1 MLWNDTVLEEFGLK
15 PEDLQTEEQVLA
27 AFDLVKNSDK
37 TVNGASYIPVL
48 VDGNMYQES
57 TLRTLEYFF
66 GSMPIDDEG
75 NYQDWIRH
83 QNQNMHC
90 SF

>member
-1 MLWNDTVLEEFGLK
+1 M
-15 PEDLQTEEQVLA
+15 A

-48 VDGNMYQES
+48 VDGNLYQES

-66 GSMPIDDEG
+66 GSMPLTIQAITRLQSSTES
-75 NYQDWIRH
+75 
-83 QNQNMHC
+83 NMR
-90 SF
+90 